1 MDVWSFIRDIEP
13 RGFLG
18 AYVDG
23 ELAGYA
29 IFVPSLKRVQ
39 REAIRSGA
47 VFRWALSA
55 LRGGFGLRLS
65 AIPRILA
72 NKVLFVRSGGQFRTK
87 GDAQLLNIA
96 IAPQYQGKGIATS
109 LVLAGLQAMRE
120 MGVPEVRLEVR
131 PWNAGAVHL
140 YRKTGW
146 RETGRT
152 RDIEGEWLVM
162 VANPYRPSSD
172 GL

>member
-23 ELAGYA
+23 KLAGYA
-29 IFVPSLKRVQ
+29 IFVPSLNRVQ
-39 REAIRSGA
+39 REAIRTGA
-47 VFRWALSA
+47 VVRWALAA

-65 AIPRILA
+65 AVPRILA
-72 NKVLFVRSGGQFRTK
+72 NKVLFVRSGGRFRTK

-96 IAPQYQGKGIATS
+96 VAARYQGQGIATA
-109 LVLAGLQAMRE
+109 LVQAGLRAMRE
-120 MGVPEVRLEVR
+120 MRVPEVRLEVR

-140 YRKTGW
+140 YQKTGW
-146 RETGRT
+146 REAGRT
-152 RDIEGEWLVM
+152 RDMEGEWLVM
-162 VANPYRPSSD
+162 VANP
-172 GL
+172 